1 MSILAT
7 KPIERIQSEQLEGH
21 GGGLP
26 RVLGPSQLI
35 MLGVGAIIGTGIF
48 VLTGQA
54 AAANAGP
61 AIVLSMVLAGLTSV
75 LAALCYSEFAASVP
89 VAGSAYTYAY
99 ATLGEFVAWIIG
111 WDLILEYA
119 LGAATVAVGWSGNL
133 VTLLGQ
139 LGVSFPAA
147 LSAAPGTLVT
157 VAGGDPVT
165 AVFNLPAVL
174 ITVAVTALL
183 MFGVSESATVNSVI
197 VVIKVAVVLI
207 VIGAGAVFIDA
218 ANWHPFIPDNT
229 GRFGEYGW
237 SGVLRGAG
245 VIFFAYI
252 GFDAVSTSA
261 QEARNP
267 QRDMPL
273 GILGSLAVCTVL
285 YVLVSGVM
293 VGLVPYKAM
302 LNQAA
307 PLVVAIEAAAG
318 RAAGTGW
325 EGPMAVVRILVT
337 VGALAGL
344 SSVMVVMMLAQ
355 PRIFLSMSKDG
366 LLPAWAGRLHP
377 RFRTPH
383 ISTMVTGAAVAIAAG
398 LTPIGT
404 LGNLVSIGTL
414 MAFVIVSLGIIV
426 LRRTRPDLP
435 RPFRMPLVP
444 VLPVLSALV
453 SFLLMLSLPWSTWE
467 RLILW
472 MAIGVGVYFAYG
484 FRRSRLRNVR
494 AVTAKRAA
502 GADVAC
508 RPRVACHTAAPAMI
522 AQIIAALQ
530 GTSWPP
536 IDGEIARSA
545 TGASSRVTACRT
557 GVTSAVETGA
567 TKR

>member
-1 MSILAT
+1 MSMFAT
-7 KPIERIQSEQLEGH
+7 KPIEDIQSEQLGH
-21 GGGLP
+21 DEHSGLP

-111 WDLILEYA
+111 WDLILEYT

-139 LGVSFPAA
+139 LGVTFPAT
-147 LSAAPGTLVT
+147 LSAAPGTLVA

-165 AVFNLPAVL
+165 AVFNVPAVFV
-174 ITVAVTALL
+174 TAVVTALL
-183 MFGVSESATVNSVI
+183 IFGVSESATVNSVI

-207 VIGAGAVFIDA
+207 VIGAGAFFIDP
-218 ANWHPFIPDNT
+218 ANWHPFIPPNT
-229 GRFGEYGW
+229 GHFGEYGW

-261 QEARNP
+261 QEAKNP
-267 QRDMPL
+267 QRDMPR

-285 YVLVSGVM
+285 YVLVSAVM

-318 RAAGTGW
+318 RAAGTAW
-325 EGPMAVVRILVT
+325 EGPMAVVKILVT

-366 LLPAWAGRLHP
+366 LLPAWARRLHP

-383 ISTMVTGAAVAIAAG
+383 ISTIVTGTVVAIAAG

-444 VLPVLSALV
+444 LLPILSALV

-472 MAIGVGVYFAYG
+472 MAIGVIVYFAYG
-484 FRRSRLRNVR
+484 YRKSRLRN
-494 AVTAKRAA
+494 
-502 GADVAC
+502 
-508 RPRVACHTAAPAMI
+508 
-522 AQIIAALQ
+522 
-530 GTSWPP
+530 PP
-536 IDGEIARSA
+536 
-545 TGASSRVTACRT
+545 
-557 GVTSAVETGA
+557 AVEQ
-567 TKR
+567 